1 MRKPRVNKV
10 VRVLKPLLALFLAL
24 FPGVTSGQL
33 LQVSGTRIVNS
44 SNNQEVI
51 LNAVNFGNWM
61 VMEGYLMNSTAQAPA
76 QHDWKQKLTTL
87 VGPANAKTFYDT
99 WLANHITEADV
110 NQVKSW
116 GFNAVRLPLHY
127 EYFVNRDMPDEWND
141 QGFILLDNVISWCAA
156 AGIYAIID
164 LHAAPGGQSNNAISD
179 YDDTRPSLWDSEAN
193 QDKTVRL
200 WQRISERYKN
210 QSWVAGY
217 DLINEPAWDLPGG
230 TLLRSLYGRI
240 TDAIRANGDNHI
252 LFIEGNWYSNDYTG
266 LTPAWDPQMVYVF
279 HKYWSSAESPKEI
292 QWVLDLRTAQNR
304 PIWCGE
310 HGENS
315 NDHFTRMVEL
325 LRGQGIGM
333 SWWPMKK
340 FKSINGLVD
349 ATFAAGYQDL
359 LDYFGGAKPDLSPSA
374 AFTTLMQLAE
384 SVRLENCRIQ
394 TEVIRS
400 IQNQPGNRDTAA
412 FAQHQIPGRIHA
424 PDYDQG
430 MNGHAYLDTAWE
442 NYNLTTSNYTAWNEG
457 WAYRNNGVDIQTCS
471 DALSN
476 GYNVGWFVAPEWM
489 RYTVTVAK
497 PGTYRIELRVA
508 KGGGDD
514 GKVEIQDGDGLR
526 VLASATIPDTGG
538 DSSYQTIVCSGG
550 FANAGTHAIRIA
562 NVAGSYNI
570 ASVNFI
576 WENDTVPPTTPVK
589 APVLTLTLK
598 GSNGLYLTYRNGDK
612 LASSTATS
620 EGTRERFTLTDAGAG
635 RTALRASNGKYLR
648 LNTTDN
654 KLYAGAASIGT
665 DESFLVKNL
674 SGAFTLQGSNG
685 FYVSS
690 EGGSTDGLTCTRSY
704 PAGWEYFRESVV
716 AISWVPAAAAP
727 AAPQGLEAAL
737 TGQAATLHWNSV
749 SGASHYTVKRATQS
763 GGPYSNVGTYLTES
777 EFTDR
782 FPQKG
787 LRYYYTVIAYAGNV
801 FGAAS
806 EEASLTIPGLPTA
819 WLRQDIGN
827 VGIAGISSFV
837 DDTFTL
843 QGSGADIWG
852 NDDTFSFVSQTL
864 SGDCVITARLVSMSN
879 TDYWAKVGLMV
890 RESNAAGAKNVS
902 LLVTP
907 EGGGTRLQW
916 RNSEGGSTSDH
927 QLSANNAPLWL
938 RIVRSGGTFT
948 GWQSNDGETWTNSHA
963 VALAINPEV
972 LVGLA
977 VTSHNNGVLNTA
989 LFDNVS
995 LAVLPPGTS
1004 SWNSFQNTWFSA
1016 GQLANASLSA
1026 PDADP
1031 NHDGLAN
1038 LFAYTSG
1045 ISPWLRA
1052 TTENGGFPIVGIQ
1065 DGFLSITYTRLRRSF
1080 DFKCIGEVS
1089 SDLRTWN
1096 SGAGFTIETEVIP
1109 LDDIREQVTVRDAAA
1124 IFGADQRFMRLRGT
1138 FLP

>member
-1 MRKPRVNKV
+1 M
-10 VRVLKPLLALFLAL
+10 RVLKQLLVLSLAL
-24 FPGVTSGQL
+24 FPGVACGQL
-33 LQVSGTRIVNS
+33 LQVNGTRIVNS
-44 SNNQEVI
+44 SNNQDVI
-51 LNAVNFGNWM
+51 LNAINFGNWM

-87 VGPANAKTFYDT
+87 VGPANVKTFYDA
-99 WLANHITEADV
+99 WLANHVTPTDV
-110 NQVKSW
+110 HQVKSW

-127 EYFVNRDMPDEWND
+127 EYFVNRDTPDEWNE
-141 QGFILLDNVISWCAA
+141 QGFVLLDNVISWCAA

-164 LHAAPGGQSNNAISD
+164 LHAAPGGQSNNDISD
-179 YDDTRPSLWDSEAN
+179 YDDTRPSLWDSVAN

-200 WQRISERYKN
+200 WLRISERYKN
-210 QSWVAGY
+210 QPWVAGY
-217 DLINEPAWDLPGG
+217 DLINEPAKDLPGG
-230 TLLRSLYGRI
+230 TLLRTLYGRI

-315 NDHFTRMVEL
+315 NDHFTKMVEM
-325 LRGQGIGM
+325 LRSQRIGA

-349 ATFAAGYQDL
+349 ATFPAGYQDL
-359 LDYFGGAKPDLSPSA
+359 LDYFGGTKPDLNPTA
-374 AFTTLMQLAE
+374 AFTTLMELAD
-384 SVRLENCRIQ
+384 SVRLENCRLQ

-400 IQNQPGNRDTAA
+400 IQNQPGNRDTKP

-430 MNGHAYLDTAWE
+430 MNGHAYSDTAWE
-442 NYNLTTSNYTAWNEG
+442 NYNLTTSNYTAGNEG
-457 WAYRNNGVDIQTCS
+457 WSYRNNGVDVQTCA

-489 RYTVTVAK
+489 RYTVTVAT

-514 GKVEIQDGDGLR
+514 GMVEIQDGDGLR

-550 FANAGTHAIRIA
+550 FASAGTQAIGIA

-576 WENDTVPPTTPVK
+576 WENETVPPTTPAKV
-589 APVLTLTLK
+589 PVRTVTLK
-598 GSNGLYLTYRNGDK
+598 GSNGLYVTYRNGDR

-635 RTALRASNGKYLR
+635 RVALRASNGKWLR
-648 LNTTDN
+648 LNTTDS
-654 KLYAGAASIGT
+654 KLYADAASIGT
-665 DESFLVKNL
+665 DERFLLKNL
-674 SGAFTLQGSNG
+674 SGAFTLQGSNDLH
-685 FYVSS
+685 VSS
-690 EGGSTDGLTCTRSY
+690 EGGSTDGLTCTRAHPS
-704 PAGWEYFRESVV
+704 GWEYFRESVV
-716 AISWVPAAAAP
+716 SMTWVPAAAAP
-727 AAPQGLEAAL
+727 VAPQGLEAAV
-737 TGQAATLHWNSV
+737 TGQAATLNWNPV
-749 SGASHYTVKRATQS
+749 SGASHYTVKRATQP
-763 GGPYSNVGTYLTES
+763 GGPYSRVGSYLTEP
-777 EFTDR
+777 EFTDH
-782 FPQKG
+782 FAQKG
-787 LRYYYTVIAYAGNV
+787 LKYYYAVVAHAGNV
-801 FGAAS
+801 FGPAS
-806 EEASLTIPGLPTA
+806 EEVSLTIPGLPTA

-827 VGIAGISSFV
+827 VGITGTSSSI

-843 QGSGADIWG
+843 QGSGSDIWG
-852 NDDTFSFVSQTL
+852 TEDACSFVSQNL
-864 SGDCVITARLVSMSN
+864 GGDCVITARLVSMSN
-879 TDYWAKVGLMV
+879 TDYWAKAGLMM
-890 RESNAAGAKNVS
+890 RESNSAGAKNVS

-907 EGGGTRLQW
+907 EAGGTRLQW
-916 RNSEGGSTSDH
+916 RNSDQGSTSDH
-927 QLSANNAPLWL
+927 QLSESNAPIWL
-938 RIVRSGGTFT
+938 RIVRSGDTFA
-948 GWQSNDGETWTNSHA
+948 GWQSNDGEIWTNIHA
-963 VALAINPEV
+963 VTVAMNPEV

-977 VTSHNNGVLNTA
+977 VTSHNNGALNTA
-989 LFDNVS
+989 IFDNVS

-1038 LFAYTSG
+1038 VFAYTSG

-1052 TTENGGFPIVGIQ
+1052 TTENGGFPIVGIRN
-1065 DGFLSITYTRLRRSF
+1065 GFLSITYTRLRRRF
-1080 DFKCIGEVS
+1080 DFECIGEVS

-1096 SGAGFTIETEVIP
+1096 SGAGFTMETEVVP
-1109 LDDIREQVTVRDAAA
+1109 LDDIREQVTVRDAVPTD
-1124 IFGADQRFMRLRGT
+1124 GVDQRFMRLRGT
-1138 FLP
+1138 FMP

>member
-1 MRKPRVNKV
+1 MRVFKS
-10 VRVLKPLLALFLAL
+10 LMDLFLTL
-24 FPGVTSGQL
+24 FPCVACGQL
-33 LQVSGTRIVNS
+33 LQVNGTRIVNS
-44 SNNQEVI
+44 SNNHEVI

-87 VGPANAKTFYDT
+87 VGPANVKIFCDA
-99 WLANHITEADV
+99 WLANHLTQADV
-110 NQVKSW
+110 SQVKNW

-127 EYFVNRDMPDEWND
+127 EYFVNHDMPDEWNQ
-141 QGFILLDNVISWCAA
+141 QGFLLLDNVISWCAA

-179 YDDTRPSLWDSEAN
+179 YDDTRPSLWDSVAN

-210 QSWVAGY
+210 QPWVAGY

-230 TLLRSLYGRI
+230 TLLRMLYGRI

-252 LFIEGNWYSNDYTG
+252 LFIEGNWYSNDYNG

-279 HKYWSSAESPKEI
+279 HKYWSSAESPREI

-315 NDHFTRMVEL
+315 NDHFTKMVEL
-325 LRGQGIGM
+325 LRGEGIGM

-349 ATFAAGYQDL
+349 ATFPAGYQDL
-359 LDYFGGAKPDLSPSA
+359 LDYFGGTKPDLNPTA
-374 AFTTLMQLAE
+374 AFTTLIELAD
-384 SVRLENCRIQ
+384 SVRLENCRAQ

-400 IQNQPGNRDTAA
+400 IQNQPGNRNTTS
-412 FAQHQIPGRIHA
+412 FVQHQIPGRIHA

-430 MNGHAYLDTAWE
+430 MNGHAYSDTTWE

-457 WAYRNNGVDIQTCS
+457 WSYRNNGVDIQACA

-489 RYTVTVAK
+489 RYTVTVAT
-497 PGTYRIELRVA
+497 PGTYRIELRVS

-514 GKVEIQDGDGLR
+514 GMVEIQEGDGLR

-538 DSSYQTIVCSGG
+538 DSSYQTVVCTGS
-550 FANAGTHAIRIA
+550 FASAGTQAIRIA

-576 WENDTVPPTTPVK
+576 WENATVPPTSPVK
-589 APVLTLTLK
+589 IPVRTVTLK
-598 GSNGLYLTYRNGDK
+598 GSNGLYVTYRNGDR

-635 RTALRASNGKYLR
+635 RVALRASNGKYLR
-648 LNTTDN
+648 LNTTDS
-654 KLYAGAASIGT
+654 KLYADAASIGT
-665 DESFLVKNL
+665 DERFLLRNL

-685 FYVSS
+685 LYVSS
-690 EGGSTDGLTCTRSY
+690 EGGAESGLTCTRSY
-704 PAGWEYFRESVV
+704 PAGWEYLRESVV

-727 AAPQGLEAAL
+727 AAPQGLGAAV
-737 TGQAATLHWNSV
+737 TGQAATLNWNPV

-763 GGPYSNVGTYLTES
+763 GGPYSNVGTDLTEPK
-777 EFTDR
+777 FTDR
-782 FPQKG
+782 FAQNG
-787 LRYYYTVIAYAGNV
+787 LRYYYAVVAYAGNV
-801 FGAAS
+801 FGPAS
-806 EEASLTIPGLPTA
+806 EEVSLTVPRLPTA
-819 WLRQDIGN
+819 WLRKDIGN
-827 VGIAGISSFV
+827 VGVAGSSSFV
-837 DDTFTL
+837 DEPFTL
-843 QGSGADIWG
+843 QASGSDIWG
-852 NDDTFSFVSQTL
+852 NEDSFSFVSQTL
-864 SGDCVITARLVSMSN
+864 SGDCVITVRLVSMSN
-879 TDYWAKVGLMV
+879 TNYWAKAGLMM
-890 RESNAAGAKNVS
+890 RESNAAGARNIS

-907 EGGGTRLQW
+907 EGGGTRLQQ
-916 RNSEGGSTSDH
+916 RNSEGGSSSDH
-927 QLSANNAPLWL
+927 QLGASNAPSWL
-938 RIVRSGGTFT
+938 RILRRGDTFT

-963 VALAINPEV
+963 VTVPMDPEV

-977 VTSHNNGVLNTA
+977 VTSHNNGAINTA
-989 LFDNVS
+989 IVDNIS
-995 LAVLPPGTS
+995 LAELPPGTS
-1004 SWNSFQNTWFSA
+1004 SWNSFQNNWFST

-1026 PDADP
+1026 PIADP
-1031 NHDGLAN
+1031 NLDEMAN
-1038 LFAYTSG
+1038 VFTYTSET
-1045 ISPWLRA
+1045 SPWLRA
-1052 TTENGGFPIVGIQ
+1052 ATENGGYPIVGIQ
-1065 DGFLSITYTRLRRSF
+1065 DGFLSINYTRLRRSF
-1080 DFKCIGEVS
+1080 DFKCIGE
-1089 SDLRTWN
+1089 
-1096 SGAGFTIETEVIP
+1096 
-1109 LDDIREQVTVRDAAA
+1109 QVTARDAVPTD
-1124 IFGADQRFMRLRGT
+1124 GVDQRFMRLRGT

>member
-1 MRKPRVNKV
+1 MRVFQ
-10 VRVLKPLLALFLAL
+10 ALPALILVL
-24 FPGVTSGQL
+24 FPGLACGQV
-33 LQVSGTRIVNS
+33 LQVNGTRIVNS

-61 VMEGYLMNSTAQAPA
+61 VMEGYLMNSTTQAPA
-76 QHDWKQKLTTL
+76 QHDWKQQLTTL
-87 VGPANAKTFYDT
+87 VGLANVKTFYDA
-99 WLANHITEADV
+99 WLANHVTPADV
-110 NQVKSW
+110 NQVKSL

-127 EYFVNRDMPDEWND
+127 EYFVNRDTPEEWNE
-141 QGFILLDNVISWCAA
+141 QGFVLLDNVISWCAA

-179 YDDTRPSLWDSEAN
+179 YDDTRPSLWDSVAN

-210 QSWVAGY
+210 QPWVAGY

-230 TLLRSLYGRI
+230 TLLRTLYGRI
-240 TDAIRANGDNHI
+240 TDAIRAIGDNHI
-252 LFIEGNWYSNDYTG
+252 LFIEGNGYSNDYNG
-266 LTPAWDPQMVYVF
+266 LTPAWDAQMVYVF
-279 HKYWSSAESPKEI
+279 HKYWSSAESPTEI
-292 QWVLDLRTAQNR
+292 QWVLDLRTAQSR

-310 HGENS
+310 HGENN

-349 ATFAAGYQDL
+349 ATFPDGYQDL
-359 LDYFGGAKPDLSPSA
+359 LDYLGGTKPDLNPTA
-374 AFTTLMQLAE
+374 AFTTLMELAGCL
-384 SVRLENCRIQ
+384 RLENCRVQ

-400 IQNQPGNRDTAA
+400 IQSQPGNRDTAP
-412 FAQHQIPGRIHA
+412 FAQHRIPGRIHA

-430 MNGHAYLDTAWE
+430 MNGHAYSDAAWE
-442 NYNLTTSNYTAWNEG
+442 NYNLTTSNYTAGNEG
-457 WAYRNNGVDIQTCS
+457 WSYRNNGVDVQACS

-489 RYTVTVAK
+489 RYTVTVAT

-550 FANAGTHAIRIA
+550 FASAGTQAIRIA

-576 WENDTVPPTTPVK
+576 WEIATLPPTTPAKV
-589 APVLTLTLK
+589 PVRTVTFK
-598 GSNGLYLTYRNGDK
+598 GSNGLYVTYSSGNK

-635 RTALRASNGKYLR
+635 RVALRASNGKYLR
-648 LNTTDN
+648 FNTTN
-654 KLYAGAASIGT
+654 SKLYADAASIGT
-665 DESFLVKNL
+665 DERFLLRNL
-674 SGAFTLQGSNG
+674 SGAFSLQGSNG
-685 FYVSS
+685 LYVSS
-690 EGGSTDGLTCTRSY
+690 EGGSTNGLTCTRTNPS
-704 PAGWEYFRESVV
+704 GWEYFRESVV
-716 AISWVPAAAAP
+716 SISWFPAAAAP
-727 AAPQGLEAAL
+727 AAPQGLEAVV
-737 TGQAATLHWNSV
+737 TGLAATLNWNPV

-763 GGPYSNVGTYLTES
+763 GGPYSIVGTYLTEP

-782 FPQKG
+782 FTQKG
-787 LRYYYTVIAYAGNV
+787 LKYYYTVVAYAGNV
-801 FGAAS
+801 FGPAS
-806 EEASLTIPGLPTA
+806 GEVSLTIPGLPTA

-827 VGIAGISSFV
+827 VGIAGSSSFI
-837 DDTFTL
+837 DDAFTL
-843 QGSGADIWG
+843 QGSGSDIWG
-852 NDDTFSFVSQTL
+852 NEDAISFVSQAL
-864 SGDCVITARLVSMSN
+864 SGDCVINARLVSMSN
-879 TDYWAKVGLMV
+879 TDYWAKVGLMM
-890 RESNAAGAKNVS
+890 RESNAASAKNVS

-907 EGGGTRLQW
+907 EGGGARLQW
-916 RNSEGGSTSDH
+916 RNSQGGDTSDH
-927 QLSANNAPLWL
+927 QLSGSNAPLWL
-938 RIVRSGGTFT
+938 RIVRSGDTFT
-948 GWQSNDGETWTNSHA
+948 GWQSNDGATWTNSHA
-963 VALAINPEV
+963 VTLAMSSEV

-977 VTSHNNGVLNTA
+977 VTSHNNGALNTA
-989 LFDNVS
+989 IFDNVG
-995 LAVLPPGTS
+995 LAVLPLGTS

-1031 NHDGLAN
+1031 NQDGMAN
-1038 LFAYTSG
+1038 VFAYTSG

-1052 TTENGGFPIVGIQ
+1052 TTENGVYPIVGIQ
-1065 DGFLSITYTRLRRSF
+1065 DGFLSITYTRLRRRF
-1080 DFKCIGEVS
+1080 DFECIGEVS

-1096 SGAGFTIETEVIP
+1096 SGAGFTIETKVVP
-1109 LDDIREQVTVRDAAA
+1109 LDDIREQVTVRDAAP
-1124 IFGADQRFMRLRGT
+1124 IFGVDQRFMRLRGT

>member
-1 MRKPRVNKV
+1 MRVF
-10 VRVLKPLLALFLAL
+10 KPLLALFLAL
-24 FPGVTSGQL
+24 FPDVARGQL
-33 LQVSGTRIVNS
+33 LQVNGTRIINS

-87 VGPANAKTFYDT
+87 IGPDKTKTFYDA
-99 WLANHITEADV
+99 WLSNHVAQADV
-110 NQVKSW
+110 NQIKNW

-127 EYFVNRDMPDEWND
+127 EYFVNHYTPDEWNE
-141 QGFILLDNVISWCAA
+141 QGFLLLDNVILWCAA

-164 LHAAPGGQSNNAISD
+164 LHAALGGQSNNAISD
-179 YDDTRPSLWDSEAN
+179 YNDTCPSLWDSVAN

-210 QSWVAGY
+210 QPWVAGY

-230 TLLRSLYGRI
+230 TLLRTLYGLI
-240 TDAIRANGDNHI
+240 TDAIRSNGDKHI
-252 LFIEGNWYSNDYTG
+252 LFIEGNWYSNDYNG

-279 HKYWSSAESPKEI
+279 HKYWSSAESPREI
-292 QWVLDLRTAQNR
+292 QWVLDLRAAQNR

-315 NDHFTRMVEL
+315 NDHFTKMVEL
-325 LRGQGIGM
+325 LRGEGIGM

-349 ATFAAGYQDL
+349 ATFPAGYHDL
-359 LDYFGGAKPDLSPSA
+359 LDYFGGSKPDLNPTA
-374 AFTTLMQLAE
+374 AFNTLMELAD
-384 SVRLENCRIQ
+384 SVRLENCRVQ
-394 TEVIRS
+394 AEVIRS
-400 IQNQPGNRDTAA
+400 IQNQSGNRDTTP
-412 FAQHQIPGRIHA
+412 FAQHQIPGRIYA

-442 NYNLTTSNYTAWNEG
+442 NYNLTTSNYNAWNEG
-457 WAYRNNGVDIQTCS
+457 WSYRNNGVDVQACA

-489 RYTVTVAK
+489 RYTVAVATR
-497 PGTYRIELRVA
+497 GTYRIELRVA

-514 GKVEIQDGDGLR
+514 GMLEIQDGDGLR

-538 DSSYQTIVCSGG
+538 DASYQTVVCTGG
-550 FANAGTHAIRIA
+550 FANAGKQAIRIA
-562 NVAGSYNI
+562 NVAGSYYNI
-570 ASVNFI
+570 ASLNFV
-576 WENDTVPPTTPVK
+576 WENATVPPTTPAKV
-589 APVLTLTLK
+589 PVRTVTLK
-598 GSNGLYLTYRNGDK
+598 GSNGLYVTYGKGNR
-612 LASSTATS
+612 LATSTTTS
-620 EGTRERFTLTDAGAG
+620 EGTRERFTLTYAGAG
-635 RTALRASNGKYLR
+635 RVALRASNGKYLR
-648 LNTTDN
+648 LNTTDS
-654 KLYAGAASIGT
+654 KLYADAASIGT
-665 DESFLVKNL
+665 DERFLLRNL
-674 SGAFTLQGSNG
+674 SGAFTLQGSNSL
-685 FYVSS
+685 YVSS
-690 EGGSTDGLTCTRSY
+690 EGGAESGLSCTRINPS
-704 PAGWEYFRESVV
+704 GWEYFRESVV
-716 AISWVPAAAAP
+716 AMTWVPAAAAP
-727 AAPQGLEAAL
+727 TAPQGLEAAVAGEDAKL
-737 TGQAATLHWNSV
+737 NWNPV
-749 SGASHYTVKRATQS
+749 SGASHYMVKRATQP
-763 GGPYSNVGTYLTES
+763 GGPYSRVGTYLTEP

-782 FPQKG
+782 FAQKG
-787 LRYYYTVIAYAGNV
+787 LRYYYAVVAYAGNV
-801 FGAAS
+801 FGPAS
-806 EEASLTIPGLPTA
+806 QEVSLTIPGLPTA

-827 VGIAGISSFV
+827 VGIAGSSSLV

-852 NDDTFSFVSQTL
+852 NEDAFSFVSQNL
-864 SGDCVITARLVSMSN
+864 GGDCVITARLVSMSN
-879 TDYWAKVGLMV
+879 TDYWAKAGLMM
-890 RESNAAGAKNVS
+890 RETNAVGAKNIS

-907 EGGGTRLQW
+907 EGGGTRLQR

-927 QLSANNAPLWL
+927 QLSASNAPMWL
-938 RIVRSGGTFT
+938 RIVRSGDTFT
-948 GWQSNDGETWTNSHA
+948 GWQSNDGEAWANSHTVTIA
-963 VALAINPEV
+963 MNPEV

-977 VTSHNNGVLNTA
+977 VTSHNNGALNTA
-989 LFDNVS
+989 IFDNVS

-1038 LFAYTSG
+1038 VFAYTSG

-1052 TTENGGFPIVGIQ
+1052 TTENGGFPIVGIRN
-1065 DGFLSITYTRLRRSF
+1065 GYLSIIYTRLRRRF
-1080 DFKCIGEVS
+1080 DFECIGEVS

-1096 SGAGFTIETEVIP
+1096 SGAGFTMETEVVP
-1109 LDDIREQVTVRDAAA
+1109 LDAIREQVTVRDAAPISA
-1124 IFGADQRFMRLRGT
+1124 ADQRFMRLRGT

>member
-1 MRKPRVNKV
+1 MRVFH
-10 VRVLKPLLALFLAL
+10 VLLSFSLALIS
-24 FPGVTSGQL
+24 GVACGQL
-33 LQVSGTRIVNS
+33 LQVNGTRIVNN

-87 VGPANAKTFYDT
+87 VGPANVKTFYDA
-99 WLANHITEADV
+99 WLANHVTQADV
-110 NQVKSW
+110 SQVKSW

-127 EYFVNRDMPDEWND
+127 EYFINRDTPDEWNE
-141 QGFILLDNVISWCAA
+141 QGFVLLDNVISWCAA

-179 YDDTRPSLWDSEAN
+179 YDDTRPSLWDSVAN

-210 QSWVAGY
+210 QPWVAGY
-217 DLINEPAWDLPGG
+217 DLLNEPAWDLSGG
-230 TLLRSLYGRI
+230 TLLRTLYGRI
-240 TDAIRANGDNHI
+240 TDVIRANGDNHL
-252 LFIEGNWYSNDYTG
+252 LFIEGNWYSNDYNG
-266 LTPAWDPQMVYVF
+266 LTPAWDPQLVYVF
-279 HKYWSSAESPKEI
+279 HKYWSSAESPTEI

-325 LRGQGIGM
+325 LRSQGIGT

-340 FKSINGLVD
+340 FRSTNGLVD
-349 ATFAAGYQDL
+349 ATLPAGYPDL
-359 LDYFGGAKPDLSPSA
+359 LDYFGGTKPDLNPTA
-374 AFTTLMQLAE
+374 AFATLMGLAG
-384 SVRLENCRIQ
+384 SVRLENCRVQ

-400 IQNQPGNRDTAA
+400 IQNQPGNRDTKP

-430 MNGHAYLDTAWE
+430 MHGHAYSDAAWE

-457 WAYRNNGVDIQTCS
+457 WSYRSNGVDVQACT

-489 RYTVTVAK
+489 RYTVTVAT
-497 PGTYRIELRVA
+497 PGIYRIELRVA

-514 GKVEIQDGDGLR
+514 GEVEIQDGDGLR

-550 FANAGTHAIRIA
+550 FVSAGTQAIRIA

-576 WENDTVPPTTPVK
+576 WENDTVPPTILAKVPVRT
-589 APVLTLTLK
+589 VTLK
-598 GSNGLYLTYRNGDK
+598 GSNGLYVTYSSGNK
-612 LASSTATS
+612 LASSTAAAA
-620 EGTRERFTLTDAGAG
+620 GTRERFTLTDAGAG
-635 RTALRASNGKYLR
+635 RIALRASNGRYIR
-648 LNTTDN
+648 LNTANN
-654 KLYAGAASIGT
+654 KLYADATSIGT
-665 DESFLVKNL
+665 GEGFLLRSL
-674 SGAFTLQGSNG
+674 SGAFSLQGSNG
-685 FYVSS
+685 LYVSS
-690 EGGSTDGLTCTRSY
+690 EDGSTDGLTCTRSY
-704 PAGWEYFRESVV
+704 PAGWEYFRESGV
-716 AISWVPAAAAP
+716 SMTWVLAAAAP
-727 AAPQGLEAAL
+727 AAPQGLQAAV
-737 TGQAATLHWNSV
+737 TGLAATLKWDPV
-749 SGASHYTVKRATQS
+749 SGASHYTVKRATQPS
-763 GGPYSNVGTYLTES
+763 GAYSVVGTYLTEP

-782 FPQKG
+782 FAQKG
-787 LRYYYTVIAYAGNV
+787 LRYFYAVVAYAGNV
-801 FGAAS
+801 FGPAS
-806 EEASLTIPGLPTA
+806 EEVGVTIPGLPTA

-827 VGIAGISSFV
+827 VGITGTSSSF
-837 DDTFTL
+837 DDTITL
-843 QGSGADIWG
+843 QGSGSDIWG
-852 NDDTFSFVSQTL
+852 NEDAFSFVSQAL
-864 SGDCVITARLVSMSN
+864 GGDCVVTARLLSISN
-879 TDYWAKVGLMV
+879 TDYWAKAGLMM
-890 RESNAAGAKNVS
+890 RESNATGAKNVS

-907 EGGGTRLQW
+907 EAGGTRLQH
-916 RNSEGGSTSDH
+916 RNSEEGSTSDH
-927 QLSANNAPLWL
+927 QLSGSNTPLWL
-938 RIVRSGGTFT
+938 RIVRSGNTFT
-948 GWQSNDGETWTNSHA
+948 GWQSNDGATWTNIHA
-963 VALAINPEV
+963 VTVAMNSEV

-977 VTSHNNGVLNTA
+977 VTSHNNGALNTA
-989 LFDNVS
+989 IFDKVS

-1031 NHDGLAN
+1031 NHDGLVNA
-1038 LFAYTSG
+1038 FAYTSG

-1052 TTENGGFPIVGIQ
+1052 TTENGGYPIVGIQ
-1065 DGFLSITYTRLRRSF
+1065 NGFLSITYTRLRRRF
-1080 DFKCIGEVS
+1080 DFECISEVS
-1089 SDLRTWN
+1089 HDLKTWN
-1096 SGAGFTIETEVIP
+1096 SGVGFTLESEVVPI
-1109 LDDIREQVTVRDAAA
+1109 DDIREQVTVRDAVPTD
-1124 IFGADQRFMRLRGT
+1124 GVDQRFMRLRGT
-1138 FLP
+1138 FMP

>member
-1 MRKPRVNKV
+1 MRVF
-10 VRVLKPLLALFLAL
+10 KPLVALFLVLLPSLAC
-24 FPGVTSGQL
+24 GQL
-33 LQVSGTRIVNS
+33 LQVNGTRIINS

-76 QHDWKQKLTTL
+76 QHDWKQKLSTL
-87 VGPANAKTFYDT
+87 VGPANVKTFYDA
-99 WLANHITEADV
+99 WLANHVTPADIH
-110 NQVKSW
+110 QVKSW
-116 GFNAVRLPLHY
+116 GFNAVRLPLHF
-127 EYFVNRDMPDEWND
+127 EYFVNRDTPDEWNE

-164 LHAAPGGQSNNAISD
+164 LHATPGAQSNNDISD
-179 YDDTRPSLWDSEAN
+179 YDDTRPSLWDSVAN

-210 QSWVAGY
+210 QPWVAGY
-217 DLINEPAWDLPGG
+217 DLINEPAWDIPGG
-230 TLLRSLYGRI
+230 TLLRTLYGRI
-240 TDAIRANGDNHI
+240 TDAIRANGDKHI

-279 HKYWSSAESPKEI
+279 HKYWSSAESQKEI

-315 NDHFTRMVEL
+315 NDHFTKMVEL
-325 LRGQGIGM
+325 LRSQGIGM

-340 FKSINGLVD
+340 FKSINGLAD
-349 ATFAAGYQDL
+349 ATFPAGYQDL
-359 LDYFGGAKPDLSPSA
+359 LDHFGGTNPDLNPA
-374 AFTTLMQLAE
+374 IAFTTLMQLAD
-384 SVRLENCRIQ
+384 SVRMENCTVQ

-400 IQNQPGNRDTAA
+400 IQNQPGNRDTKP

-430 MNGHAYLDTAWE
+430 MNGHAYSDVAWE

-457 WAYRNNGVDIQTCS
+457 WSYRNNGVDVQACA

-489 RYTVTVAK
+489 RYTVAVAT

-514 GKVEIQDGDGLR
+514 GKLEIQDGDGLR
-526 VLASATIPDTGG
+526 ILASATIPDTGG

-550 FANAGTHAIRIA
+550 FATAGTQAIRLA

-576 WENDTVPPTTPVK
+576 WENATVPPTNLAKVPVRT
-589 APVLTLTLK
+589 VTLK
-598 GSNGLYLTYRNGDK
+598 GSNGLYVTYRNGDR
-612 LASSTATS
+612 LASSTAAS
-620 EGTRERFTLTDAGAG
+620 AGMRERFTLTDAGAG
-635 RTALRASNGKYLR
+635 RVALRASNGKYVR
-648 LNTTDN
+648 LNTTDS
-654 KLYAGAASIGT
+654 KLYADAANIGT
-665 DESFLVKNL
+665 DERFVLRNL
-674 SGAFTLQGSNG
+674 SGALSLRGSNG
-685 FYVSS
+685 HYVSS

-704 PAGWEYFRESVV
+704 PAGWEYFQESLV
-716 AISWVPAAAAP
+716 AINWVPAAAAP
-727 AAPQGLEAAL
+727 AAPQALEATV
-737 TGQAATLHWNSV
+737 TGQATTLNWDPV
-749 SGASHYTVKRATQS
+749 PGASHYTVKRATQT
-763 GGPYSNVGTYLTES
+763 GGTYSKVGTYLTEP
-777 EFTDR
+777 EFTDQ
-782 FPQKG
+782 FAQKG
-787 LRYYYTVIAYAGNV
+787 LNYYYAVVAHAGNV
-801 FGAAS
+801 FGPTS
-806 EEASLTIPGLPTA
+806 EEVSLTIPGLPTA

-827 VGIAGISSFV
+827 VGIAGTSSFINEP
-837 DDTFTL
+837 FTL

-852 NDDTFSFVSQTL
+852 NEDAFSFVSQNL
-864 SGDCVITARLVSMSN
+864 GGDCVITARLVSMSN
-879 TDYWAKVGLMV
+879 TDYWAKVGLMM
-890 RESNAAGAKNVS
+890 RESNATNAKNVA

-907 EGGGTRLQW
+907 EAGGTRLQY
-916 RNSEGGSTSDH
+916 RNSDQGSTSDH
-927 QLSANNAPLWL
+927 QLSGSNAPLWL
-938 RIVRSGGTFT
+938 RIVRSGNTFT
-948 GWQSNDGETWTNSHA
+948 AWQSNDGETWTNSHA
-963 VALAINPEV
+963 VTLTMNSDV

-977 VTSHNNGVLNTA
+977 VTSHNNDTLNTA
-989 LFDNVS
+989 IFDKVS

-1016 GQLANASLSA
+1016 GQLANANLSA
-1026 PDADP
+1026 PDADA

-1052 TTENGGFPIVGIQ
+1052 TTGNGGFPIVGIQ
-1065 DGFLSITYTRLRRSF
+1065 NGILSITYSRLRRRF
-1080 DFKCIGEVS
+1080 DFECIGEVS
-1089 SDLRTWN
+1089 SDLKTWN
-1096 SGAGFTIETEVIP
+1096 SGAGVTLETEVIP
-1109 LDDIREQVTVRDAAA
+1109 LDDVREQVTVRDAVPND
-1124 IFGADQRFMRLRGT
+1124 GVDQRFMRLRGT